1 MPLSFKMSLYIIYIG
16 NNINVLMNY
25 IELGGRMVKQKL
37 SQNFDGGEKEM

>member
-25 IELGGRMVKQKL
+25 VEL
-37 SQNFDGGEKEM
+37 GEKECLNKNYQRILMGE